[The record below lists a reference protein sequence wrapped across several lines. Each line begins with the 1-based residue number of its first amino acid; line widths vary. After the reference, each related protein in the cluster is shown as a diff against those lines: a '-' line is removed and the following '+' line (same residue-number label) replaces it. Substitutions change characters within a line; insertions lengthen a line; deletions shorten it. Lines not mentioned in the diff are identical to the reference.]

1 VCQHLALREGVL
13 KKRPNSPG
21 PKQQPPAAAKAKA
34 SEPKAFDGKA
44 ASSAPSEPKA
54 SEPKVAKSAKF
65 KLGPPPTYPAPSVPP
80 HRDFHQ
86 VLGPPPRRP
95 PRPVTPRGVRVAPQI
110 VISLRRHLIPR
121 QQGKIWIALKELLL
135 KQTCQRT
142 LALRQSHCLKGLS
155 TSRPPHQSHPPQKQ
169 LVAQDQES
177 CFSYTKTGRDIRGS
191 RHRLV
196 EEG

>member
-1 VCQHLALREGVL
+1 MPPPRAAGGAAA
-13 KKRPNSPG
+13 KRPNSPG
-21 PKQQPPAAAKAKA
+21 PKQPQPAATKAKA
-34 SEPKAFDGKA
+34 SEPKASDGKA

-95 PRPVTPRGVRVAPQI
+95 PRPVTPRGDRVAPQI

-121 QQGKIWIALKELLL
+121 QQGKIWIAPERAAAETNVPADTSAPAEPLPEGTIDKSAASS
-135 KQTCQRT
+135 KPSTPK
-142 LALRQSHCLKGLS
+142 A
-155 TSRPPHQSHPPQKQ
+155 TSRSRSRVLFLLHQDRTGHSRI
-169 LVAQDQES
+169 
-177 CFSYTKTGRDIRGS
+177 KTPTC
-191 RHRLV
+191 
-196 EEG
+196 